1 MLCETQHACIGS
13 TGLRY
18 SCSYSSQG
26 VLAHVLQTSPLTSSS
41 PLSSQICRLLLAR
54 ALNNLQGGPAKDC
67 SFWRGALSALR
78 ALAPGTRRGKYLC
91 LLLLLKTK
99 HCRSMALLRWILLE
113 LLVWK
118 CVVNFKTVETKN
130 LILLPLFIFNE
141 KASTSKY

>member
-1 MLCETQHACIGS
+1 MLCETQHACIGGS
-13 TGLRY
+13 GLRY

-54 ALNNLQGGPAKDC
+54 ALNNLQCGSAKDC
-67 SFWRGALSALR
+67 SWRRALSALC

-99 HCRSMALLRWILLE
+99 YCRSMALLRWILLE

-118 CVVNFKTVETKN
+118 CVVNFKMVEMKN
-130 LILLPLFIFNE
+130 LILLPLFIFKE